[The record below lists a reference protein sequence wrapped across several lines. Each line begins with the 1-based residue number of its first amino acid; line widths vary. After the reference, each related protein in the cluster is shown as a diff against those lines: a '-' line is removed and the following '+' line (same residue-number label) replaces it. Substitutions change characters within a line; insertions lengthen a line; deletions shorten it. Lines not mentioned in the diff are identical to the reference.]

1 LKRGDT
7 LSRVKEYDEMN
18 ISQIPAL
25 EVLDKI
31 GYTIISPEKA
41 EQMRGNLYNVVL
53 KDILYERL
61 TAINSFEFKGCTYK
75 FSEKNIQQAILD
87 IDEAL
92 TDGLIKTNEK
102 IYDSLILG
110 RSYPE
115 SLSEMDGTKS
125 FNLNYIDWEN
135 PENNVF
141 HVVEEFSVEREDGQG
156 TARPDIVTF
165 INGIPFGVIEC
176 KKASISISQGIS
188 QMLRNQGK
196 EYIPQ
201 LFKFVQIVMATNK
214 NETQYAT
221 TGTPKKFWSLW
232 KEDKESIEYKW
243 FEETLA
249 ETVTCRIPTVQDKNI
264 ISLFHPKRVMEIIR
278 FFTLYDKNVKKIAR
292 YQQYFAIKEII
303 RTIQETDRN
312 GNRQSGVIWH
322 TQGSGKS
329 LTMVMLSR
337 YILSQFADIHPQ
349 VLVIT
354 DRIELDS
361 QIHQTFNHSRL
372 RAERA
377 ISGKHL
383 VELINNNGAD
393 IITSL
398 VHKFDTA
405 SKHQKPVKSKNIF
418 VLIDESHRTQY
429 GELNIKMKK
438 VFPNACYLGF
448 TGTPLMKKDKS
459 TMKKFGGRMIHKY
472 TIKDGVEDGAIVP
485 LLYEGR
491 LVEQTVNR
499 NAIDKRIEMITRNLT
514 DKQAEELKK
523 KWGKFEAIAS
533 SEQRIRL
540 IADDIYVHYTKFY
553 KDTFAKAMLATAS
566 KFDAIR
572 YKESFDE
579 YGDLKTAIVISPPD
593 QREGY
598 DEVDEEPK
606 DRVLKFWNKMMEAYS
621 DPQKYEDHIKSEFID
636 GDELEI
642 LIVVDKLLTGFD
654 APRASVLYVDK
665 PMKEHT
671 LLQAIARVNRL
682 YEGKDFGLI
691 VDYRGLIQELD
702 SAMRT
707 YSGAGLENFD
717 GKDLEGALV
726 DVISIVGKLRESYS
740 NVVAIF
746 KGIKNKQDKEE
757 YELLLG
763 DEALRNDFYNQL
775 SNFGK
780 YLGIALESEHVYN
793 AIGEDDI
800 KLYKREFKF
809 YQELRASVK
818 LRYSD
823 TIDHKEYEAKMRNL
837 MDTYIAAEDIIQ
849 ITAPVDI
856 LNEKEFEDELMRLGS
871 PRAKADAIRTRMTKR
886 ISEKWDENPAY
897 YKKFSERIEE
907 IIEQYKEKR
916 ISELEYLEK
925 MRNVMNDFRKGYSGT
940 TYPEKIKHN
949 IHAQAFYGVVKE
961 VLEDERYY
969 EAGVTELV
977 AEDGPIYN
985 YEGILADIAM
995 EVDVIIERHCK
1006 VDWHDNPDVHKKISQ
1021 EIDELLYLVKK
1032 KHFPKMT
1039 FDQIDTMIENIKTV
1053 ALRRY

>member
-1 LKRGDT
+1 MKRGDT

-523 KWGKFEAIAS
+523 KWSKFEAIAS

-621 DPQKYEDHIKSEFID
+621 DPQKYEDHVKSEFID

-726 DVISIVGKLRESYS
+726 DVISMVGKLRESYS

-793 AIGEDDI
+793 AIGEEDI

-969 EAGVTELV
+969 EAGITELV